1 MDAWID
7 GIGLAALA
15 ALVVAQ
21 ASLMLVHAVEH
32 RRFHWS
38 RRRATVP
45 LQSHLD
51 LPQTTLFVP
60 CKGYDLELE
69 QNLVALFEQRYP
81 ALEIIFS
88 VESDDDPAVAM
99 IRRLQSAFAHVPSR
113 LVVAGLAHDCGQKVH
128 NLRAATAEVSP
139 RTQVLAFVDS
149 DARPHPDFLMRLID
163 RLDSGKHAISTGY
176 RWHLPVRRTWINL
189 LHAAANNWLTTLTSS
204 HSLNLVWGGAWAIR
218 RDVFDELK
226 LRDAWQGALSDD
238 LVLSRFLRQAGLSV
252 AYEPHCLVAT
262 PLATTWAGT
271 LEFIRRQY
279 LVTRVCV
286 PLWWSCGLLATL
298 TTLAIP
304 TVGLALSMRLAQQ
317 GGAWAWPALLVIAH
331 YATTAARLAM
341 GMRAVRPFVPR
352 DRDVAG
358 SIRPVCR
365 LVVFAWP
372 LIAVTHFVGLV
383 TSAIGRTL
391 TWRGISYRLLGPGK
405 TVILRRT
412 PTAEPAPTSAVPGAQ
427 SPVVRP
433 PAPHFVTRRV
443 PAGD

>member
-32 RRFHWS
+32 RRFHRS
-38 RRRATVP
+38 RRLATVP
-45 LQSHLD
+45 FQSHPD
-51 LPQTTLFVP
+51 LPHTTLFVP
-60 CKGYDLELE
+60 CKGHDLELE
-69 QNLVALFEQRYP
+69 QNLVALFEQRYS
-81 ALEIIFS
+81 ALEIIFA
-88 VESDDDPAVAM
+88 VESEDDPAVTV
-99 IRRLQSAFAHVPSR
+99 IRQLQAAFAHVPSR

-128 NLRAATAEVSP
+128 NIRAATAQVSP

-149 DARPHPDFLMRLID
+149 DARPHADFLMRLID

-218 RDVFDELK
+218 RDVFDELQ

-238 LVLSRFLRQAGLSV
+238 LVLSRHLRQAGLSV

-262 PLATTWAGT
+262 PLATTWSGT
-271 LEFIRRQY
+271 LEFLRRQY

-286 PLWWSCGLLATL
+286 PLWWTFGLLATL
-298 TTLAIP
+298 ATMAIP
-304 TVGLALSMRLAQQ
+304 VLGAMLSIRLARQ
-317 GGAWAWPALLVIAH
+317 GGDWVAPLLIVLGH
-331 YATTAARLAM
+331 SVATSVRLVM
-341 GMRAVRPFVPR
+341 GMRAVRPFIPR

-365 LVVFAWP
+365 LIVLGWP

-383 TSAIGRTL
+383 TSAIGRSL
-391 TWRGISYRLLGPGK
+391 TWRGISYRLIGPGK
-405 TVILRRT
+405 TVILQRGPAAPLEPEPIAAVAKA
-412 PTAEPAPTSAVPGAQ
+412 PTALL
-427 SPVVRP
+427 